1 MANYSLEVSRTAE
14 KQLKQLAT
22 RDQVRVVKAIRQLA
36 VDPRPSG
43 CRKLAGFE
51 GVFRIRVGTLRVLY
65 CVDDLRIIVIVLKIG
80 HRKDI
85 YR

>member
-14 KQLKQLAT
+14 EQLKQLAT